1 MEKVTIDD
9 IEEEPHPMGVNTHR
23 HPVSDVLGTEDV
35 AIVHF
40 DLDPGESFSGGLH
53 THHDQEEVFYVLE
66 GRATFDIGE
75 EREEVPVGAGEVI
88 RIPPGQF
95 QFGYND
101 SEGRVEG
108 VAIAAPGARHNWEDI
123 ESLAPCPECETET
136 SHGVKPLDD
145 GELLAYCEECGHE
158 MRSG

>member
-1 MEKVTIDD
+1 MEHVTVDEVDD
-9 IEEEPHPMGVNTHR
+9 RMG
-23 HPVSDVLGTEDV
+23 PADVKRPLGRALGAEDV
-35 AIVHF
+35 AVNYYE
-40 DLDPGESFSGGLH
+40 LAPGDSFAFGFH
-53 THHDQEEVFYVLE
+53 AHEDQEEVFYVLE
-66 GRATFDIGE
+66 GEATFDIGE

-136 SHGVKPLDD
+136 SHGVKPLED